1 MDKRGHVAKNVERV
15 TSGSRDYLRS
25 EKQLWARFDLIKK
38 DRNKFFF
45 DQKGYLFNESRILSL
60 VDKFYKNYGDAV
72 YKKDYLIN

>member
-38 DRNKFFF
+38 DRNKF
-45 DQKGYLFNESRILSL
+45 SL
-60 VDKFYKNYGDAV
+60 I
-72 YKKDYLIN
+72 KKDIYLMKVEF